1 MSGKNE
7 KSSDRNFIVWTI
19 VYVYG
24 SSSTKVMTQ
33 HKFSGLTFLM
43 ADWSTYMFIRSSI
56 EGRTLALM
64 TMSASATFFDLN
76 SDVFSFAAH
85 ISIVMFKSPR
95 PGVSRIV
102 NLSVSMASNSWVHDY
117 GLLLVLKPS

>member
-1 MSGKNE
+1 
-7 KSSDRNFIVWTI
+7 
-19 VYVYG
+19 
-24 SSSTKVMTQ
+24 MTQ

-102 NLSVSMASNSWVHDY
+102 NWSVFMASKDWVHDY
-117 GLLLVLKPS
+117 GLLLVLKPSLPARRFNIVLLPVPRVPMASTMGFVD